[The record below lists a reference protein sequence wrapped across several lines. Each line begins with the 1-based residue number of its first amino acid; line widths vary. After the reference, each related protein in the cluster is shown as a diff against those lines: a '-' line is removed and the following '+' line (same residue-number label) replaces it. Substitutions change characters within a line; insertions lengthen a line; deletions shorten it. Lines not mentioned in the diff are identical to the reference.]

1 MYICKVLSILFDI
14 QIFKGFSY
22 CAANPKNE
30 EKSSEDNVDIHNIKK
45 IPFTKSTPISEEYEV
60 LDVTLGYG
68 SFSQVRTYSYIILFF
83 DFLLFFAHLA

>member
-1 MYICKVLSILFDI
+1 MFCRITYICST

-22 CAANPKNE
+22 CAANPKTE
-30 EKSSEDNVDIHNIKK
+30 EKSSENNVDIHNMKK

-68 SFSQVRTYSYIILFF
+68 SFSQVHFH
-83 DFLLFFAHLA
+83 D